1 MMARPLIPVAL
12 FAAAA
17 FPLALALPAAAQQ
30 AAQQART
37 VQTDGGPVRVET
49 LADGL
54 VRPWGMAFLPDGRL
68 LVTERPG
75 RLRVVTRRGEV
86 ADPVTGTPEVF
97 SEGQGGLLDVALDPD
112 FGENRRI
119 YLSFAEPG
127 DGGTASTAVAR
138 GRLNAD
144 ATALEQVEV
153 IFRQM
158 PRVEGKMHFGSRLAF
173 GRDGRLFITTGERFQ
188 FQPAQDLASH
198 LGKVIR
204 IERDGSVPQDNP
216 FTGRQDAKPEIWSY
230 GHRNIE
236 AAAVHPQSGALWV
249 VEMGPRGGDEL
260 NRPEA
265 GRNYGWPLVSWG
277 SHYDGEPIPDPPTR
291 PDLAGSV
298 HRWTPVISPSGLVF
312 YTGEAFPAWRGNML
326 IGALT
331 APGIVRLELDGNEV
345 RGEHRIELGQ
355 QIRDVEQGPE
365 GAVYALTHAEEG
377 RILRLTPGEAATGGN
392 APARPAAGGGSSR

>member
-1 MMARPLIPVAL
+1 MMARRTPSAAL
-12 FAAAA
+12 
-17 FPLALALPAAAQQ
+17 LATALPFLLAAPA

-37 VQTDGGPVRVET
+37 VQTDSGPLRVET

-75 RLRVVTRRGEV
+75 RLRVVTRQGDV
-86 ADPVTGTPEVF
+86 SDPVSGTPAVF
-97 SEGQGGLLDVALDPD
+97 SQGQGGLLDIALDPA

-158 PRVEGKMHFGSRLAF
+158 PRVEGEMHFGSRLAF
-173 GRDGRLFITTGERFQ
+173 GQDGRLFITTGERFQ
-188 FQPAQDLASH
+188 FQPAQDLSSH

-204 IERDGSVPQDNP
+204 IAPDGSVPADNP
-216 FTGRQDAKPEIWSY
+216 FADRQDAKPEIWSY

-236 AAAVHPQSGALWV
+236 AAAVHPQTGALWV

-260 NRPEA
+260 NQPEA

-277 SHYDGEPIPDPPTR
+277 RHYSGEPIPDPTTR
-291 PDLAGSV
+291 PELAGAV
-298 HRWTPVISPSGLVF
+298 HRWTPVISPSGLIF
-312 YTGEAFPAWRGNML
+312 YTGQAFPAWRGNML

-331 APGIVRLELDGNEV
+331 APGIVRLELDGNAV

-365 GAVYALTHAEEG
+365 GAVYALTHAEDG
-377 RILRLTPGEAATGGN
+377 RILRLTPGETATGGDT
-392 APARPAAGGGSSR
+392 PAGATGGSGATR

>member
-1 MMARPLIPVAL
+1 MARPHILAAL
-12 FAAAA
+12 LAAAA
-17 FPLALALPAAAQQ
+17 IPLALALPAAAQQ
-30 AAQQART
+30 ART
-37 VQTDGGPVRVET
+37 VQTESGPVRVET

-75 RLRVVTRRGEV
+75 RLRVVTRQGELS
-86 ADPVTGTPEVF
+86 DPLGGTPEVF
-97 SEGQGGLLDVALDPD
+97 SQGQGGLLDVALDPD

-119 YLSFAEPG
+119 YLSFAEPAE
-127 DGGTASTAVAR
+127 GGTASTAVAR
-138 GRLNAD
+138 GRLNGD

-158 PRVEGKMHFGSRLAF
+158 PRIEGEMHFGSRLAF

-188 FQPAQDLASH
+188 FQPAQDLDSH

-216 FTGRQDAKPEIWSY
+216 FADRQDAKPEIWSY

-236 AAAVHPQSGALWV
+236 AAAVHPQTGALWV

-277 SHYDGEPIPDPPTR
+277 RHYDGEPIPDPPTR

-298 HRWTPVISPSGLVF
+298 HQWTPVISPSGLVF
-312 YTGEAFPAWRGNML
+312 YTGEAFRAWRGNML

-365 GAVYALTHAEEG
+365 GAVYALTHSEEG
-377 RILRLTPGEAATGGN
+377 RILRLTPGEAATGGDT
-392 APARPAAGGGSSR
+392 PARPAAGGGTR